1 MAITIILLGML
12 SGLVSVIG
20 ALLVGAPIWVAL
32 LIYPLAGVVSAAIV
46 VAFASVS
53 PRTEEIPTSIAE
65 A

>member
-1 MAITIILLGML
+1 MAIAIILLGML

-32 LIYPLAGVVSAAIV
+32 LLYPVAGVVSAAIV
-46 VAFASVS
+46 VMIGSMA
-53 PRTEEIPTSIAE
+53 PQTEGIAPSTVE

>member
-1 MAITIILLGML
+1 MAIAIILLGML

-46 VAFASVS
+46 VAFAYAS
-53 PRTEEIPTSIAE
+53 PRTEEIPASIAE